1 MSGSCTINLFSIDE
15 KRSLLFLIFIL
26 HVMFVLWLEFPN
38 VGRFLWQIVLLSVT
52 ISLLADVS
60 GLISGIE

>member
-26 HVMFVLWLEFPN
+26 HVMFVLWLEFRN

>member
-1 MSGSCTINLFSIDE
+1 
-15 KRSLLFLIFIL
+15 
-26 HVMFVLWLEFPN
+26 MFVLWLEFRN